1 MSAGE
6 LGRVLDRRLE
16 VADGP
21 ILANA
26 RERVESK
33 RDAPDSQMELSH
45 DSVANAAAQLQQR
58 GWCALRGPP
67 AWAPVAFCEEMH
79 ARWGARVV
87 ALLEAERPRW
97 FVNGGEAE
105 AEAGGGG
112 GSAGDGGEERRPGAA
127 AARVASAA
135 LAAEGA
141 GIAVSAAHPCKS
153 RWEPWEATGP
163 RFYASII
170 EAALQP
176 VPTGLTAGL
185 PVPTEVLDGD
195 GVAPLVE
202 RSGGG
207 GGITEG
213 GALPPPPR
221 QLRALLWVESEADAA
236 APRLTELGW
245 TLVPPHSDPQALHAD
260 ITSAPDAPDGHP
272 RAGRGRFHH
281 LFWKPPPL
289 MAAGA
294 CAAEAAKASAEA
306 AKASAPCT
314 TEVCTR
320 ISPPPHQA
328 PYLCLVSS

>member
-6 LGRVLDRRLE
+6 LGRFLDRRPE
-16 VADGP
+16 GADGP
-21 ILANA
+21 VLANA

-33 RDAPDSQMELSH
+33 RKRNAPDSQMELSH
-45 DSVANAAAQLQQR
+45 DSVANAAVQLQQR

-170 EAALQP
+170 EAALRP
-176 VPTGLTAGL
+176 VPTGLTTTGL
-185 PVPTEVLDGD
+185 LGPTEVRNGN
-195 GVAPLVE
+195 GATPSVAH
-202 RSGGG
+202 SGGG
-207 GGITEG
+207 GGSIAEG
-213 GALPPPPR
+213 GALPPPPP
-221 QLRALLWVESEADAA
+221 QLRALLWPESEADAA

-245 TLVPPHSDPQALHAD
+245 TAVPPHSDPQALHAG
-260 ITSAPDAPDGHP
+260 I
-272 RAGRGRFHH
+272 
-281 LFWKPPPL
+281 
-289 MAAGA
+289 
-294 CAAEAAKASAEA
+294 
-306 AKASAPCT
+306 
-314 TEVCTR
+314 
-320 ISPPPHQA
+320 
-328 PYLCLVSS
+328 

>member
-1 MSAGE
+1 MTHEGAQT
-6 LGRVLDRRLE
+6 
-16 VADGP
+16 
-21 ILANA
+21 
-26 RERVESK
+26 K
-33 RDAPDSQMELSH
+33 RKRNAPDSQMELSH
-45 DSVANAAAQLQQR
+45 DSVANAAVQLQQR

-141 GIAVSAAHPCKS
+141 GIAVSAAHPCRS

-170 EAALQP
+170 EAALRP
-176 VPTGLTAGL
+176 VPTGLTTTGL
-185 PVPTEVLDGD
+185 LGPTEVRNGN
-195 GVAPLVE
+195 GATPSVAH
-202 RSGGG
+202 SGGG
-207 GGITEG
+207 SIAEG
-213 GALPPPPR
+213 GALPPPPP
-221 QLRALLWVESEADAA
+221 QLRALLWPESEADAA

-245 TLVPPHSDPQALHAD
+245 TAVPPHSDPQALHAG
-260 ITSAPDAPDGHP
+260 I
-272 RAGRGRFHH
+272 
-281 LFWKPPPL
+281 
-289 MAAGA
+289 
-294 CAAEAAKASAEA
+294 
-306 AKASAPCT
+306 
-314 TEVCTR
+314 
-320 ISPPPHQA
+320 
-328 PYLCLVSS
+328 